1 MTRTRLTRCIRDGV
15 KFIRAVK
22 AMQRYADRTPFQK
35 FLHNYD
41 AIHGSQIDID
51 LVKKE
56 KKKKREMKIEAGEQV
71 SDSSSQKE

>member
-1 MTRTRLTRCIRDGV
+1 
-15 KFIRAVK
+15 
-22 AMQRYADRTPFQK
+22 MQSYADRTPFQK

-41 AIHGSQIDID
+41 AIYGSQIEID